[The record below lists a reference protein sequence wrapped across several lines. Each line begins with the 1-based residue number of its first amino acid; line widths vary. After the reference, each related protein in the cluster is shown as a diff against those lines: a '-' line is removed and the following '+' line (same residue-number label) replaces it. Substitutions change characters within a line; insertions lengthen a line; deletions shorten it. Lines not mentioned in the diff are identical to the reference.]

1 MTHKEGMQDVE
12 EMGGNLELAEGMGK
26 VEMGVV
32 FAAVE
37 VEAVEDAL
45 ETPGTP
51 ATLERK
57 ERTGNI

>member
-1 MTHKEGMQDVE
+1 MQDVE